1 MPISHKRNGGFQRL
15 GELDVHEDT
24 RVNAASMVDE
34 NICDSLHHLGWVYT
48 RVQDPRNSQAIHLN
62 LLNITLVV
70 TEVHVMFKRFVVL
83 T

>member
-34 NICDSLHHLGWVYT
+34 NICDSLHHLGGFTLGFKTQETPKRYT
-48 RVQDPRNSQAIHLN
+48 
-62 LLNITLVV
+62 
-70 TEVHVMFKRFVVL
+70 L
-83 T
+83 TSLISRLW